1 MFIGATGT
9 AEVAKG
15 LKEKRVGRRKRSQK
29 KKKKR
34 SHNRRRTVDFQD
46 TKVRRVF

>member
-29 KKKKR
+29 KKKR